1 MKILKVGDSQKAAC
15 EKCQSFVNATFKL
28 RDVTLSDSGKV
39 KNTLVGVCDKCDKC
53 DSVILIPHQST
64 PI

>member
-15 EKCQSFVNATFKL
+15 EKCQSFVNTTFKL
-28 RDVTLSDSGKV
+28 RDVTLSKNSGKV
-39 KNTLVGVCDKCDKC
+39 KNTLVGVCDKC